1 MAAVTTPRAIA
12 AVFFTSAAVL
22 VLEIIASRLMAP
34 YVGISL
40 ETYTGIIGT
49 VLAGIA
55 LGAAAGGRLADRYD
69 PRSLLG
75 PVLVAGG
82 ALTLLS
88 MPIVAVLG
96 PGLGSGP
103 LAIVILTT
111 AAFFLPAAVL
121 SSISPMIAKIRLD
134 RIDETGTVVGGLSAA
149 GTIGGLAG
157 TFLTGFVL
165 LAALPSRPVLI
176 AVGTTLI
183 VAGVVVSIAMRR
195 NAHVVPTLF
204 VAGIAG
210 LLVAGTSDPCQ
221 YETAYFCVRIET
233 DPATPS
239 ARSLYLDRLRHAYVD
254 LDDPT
259 HLDIRYIRLF
269 RDVAEPLPDGP
280 VEALHIGGGGFT
292 FPRYLD
298 TVRPGSDNRVLEIDD
313 ELVRLNREQLGLVTT
328 DDLTV
333 RTGDARLALADE
345 PTDSR
350 DLVVGDAFGSTSV
363 PWHLTTAEV
372 VAEIDRILRPDGVY
386 VMNVLD
392 GGDSGFA
399 RAELATLAD
408 RFAHVAVIVPAD
420 GVPTTRAVNQVLI
433 ASQAPLPAF
442 AIAPEDG
449 RLLTGDDARA
459 YMGDAMVL
467 TDDFAPVDNLLF

>member
-1 MAAVTTPRAIA
+1 VSTPRAVA

-22 VLEIIASRLMAP
+22 VLEIIASRLLAP

-49 VLAGIA
+49 CLAGIA
-55 LGAAAGGRLADRYD
+55 LGAAVGGRLADRYD

-75 PVLVAGG
+75 PALVAGG

-88 MPIVAVLG
+88 MPIVAVIG
-96 PGLGSGP
+96 PQLSNGPISILILAGS
-103 LAIVILTT
+103 
-111 AAFFLPAAVL
+111 AFFLPATVL
-121 SSISPMIAKIRLD
+121 SSVSPMIAKIRLHGL
-134 RIDETGTVVGGLSAA
+134 DETGTVVGGLSAA

-157 TFLTGFVL
+157 TFLTGFIL

-176 AVGTTLI
+176 AVGAALI
-183 VAGVVVSIAMRR
+183 VAGVVVTVAMRR
-195 NAHVVPTLF
+195 TAHVAATLV
-204 VAGIAG
+204 VAAVAG

-221 YETAYFCVRIET
+221 WETAYFCVRIED
-233 DPATPS
+233 DPAAAS
-239 ARSLYLDRLRHAYVD
+239 GRSLFLDRLRHAYVD

-269 RDVAEPLPDGP
+269 RDVSDALPDGP
-280 VEALHIGGGGFT
+280 LETLHIGGGGFT

-298 TVRPGSDNRVLEIDD
+298 ATRPGSDNRVLEIDED
-313 ELVRLNREQLGLVTT
+313 LVQLNREHLGLVTS
-328 DDLTV
+328 DALTV

-345 PTDSR
+345 ATDSR

-372 VAEIDRILRPDGVY
+372 IAEIDRILRPDGVY

-392 GGDSGFA
+392 GGDSRFA
-399 RAELATLAD
+399 KAELATLAD
-408 RFAHVAVIVPAD
+408 RFAHVAVILPAEGVPAS
-420 GVPTTRAVNQVLI
+420 RSVNQVLL

-442 AIAPEDG
+442 EVAPVDG
-449 RLLTGDDARA
+449 QVLTGDAARA
-459 YMGDAMVL
+459 YLGDAMVL

>member
-1 MAAVTTPRAIA
+1 MTTPRAIA

-55 LGAAAGGRLADRYD
+55 AGAAIGGRLADRYD

-75 PVLVAGG
+75 PVLVLGG
-82 ALTLLS
+82 ALTWLS

-96 PGLGSGP
+96 PQLTEGP
-103 LAIVILTT
+103 VAIVVLTT
-111 AAFFLPAAVL
+111 AAFLLPAAVL
-121 SSISPMIAKIRLD
+121 SAISPMIAKIRLD

-165 LAALPSRPVLI
+165 LASLPSRPVLI
-176 AVGTTLI
+176 VVGGLLVTAGFIAIAVFRRKAPVVPAAI
-183 VAGVVVSIAMRR
+183 VVV
-195 NAHVVPTLF
+195 V
-204 VAGIAG
+204 AG
-210 LLVAGTSDPCQ
+210 LLVAGTSGPCQ
-221 YETAYFCVRIET
+221 YETAYFCVRIEA
-233 DPATPS
+233 DDANPDG
-239 ARSLYLDRLRHAYVD
+239 RSLYLDRLRHAYVD
-254 LDDPT
+254 LDDPA

-269 RDVAEPLPDGP
+269 RDVAATIPDGP
-280 VEALHIGGGGFT
+280 LDVLHIGGGGFT

-298 TVRPGSDNRVLEIDD
+298 TTRPGSDNRVLEIDG
-313 ELVRLNREQLGLVTT
+313 ELVRLNEEQLGLELT
-328 DDLTV
+328 DDLHV
-333 RTGDARLALADE
+333 RTGDARLALEDE

-350 DLVVGDAFGSTSV
+350 DLVIGDAFGSTSV

-372 VAEIDRILRPDGVY
+372 IAEIDRILRPGGLY

-408 RFAHVAVIVPAD
+408 RFAHVAVIIPAD
-420 GVPTTRAVNQVLI
+420 GVPRNRAVNQVLV
-433 ASQAPLPAF
+433 ASQEPISGLT
-442 AIAPEDG
+442 IDPEDG
-449 RLLTGDDARA
+449 RLLVGDEAVA
-459 YMGDAMVL
+459 YIGDSMVL
-467 TDDFAPVDNLLF
+467 TDDFAPVDRLLF